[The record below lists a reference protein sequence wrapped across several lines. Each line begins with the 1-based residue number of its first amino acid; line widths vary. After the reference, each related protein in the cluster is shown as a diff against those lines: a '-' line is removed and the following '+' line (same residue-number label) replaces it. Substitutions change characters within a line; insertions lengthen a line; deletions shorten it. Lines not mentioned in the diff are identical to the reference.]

1 MQTLNKNLLLLF
13 KNNLDVEQIQN
24 NLSVGINDLF
34 DFFKLDK
41 VLNPH
46 YNKLYDEY
54 YRTTFPIY
62 PTENYKILSSLN
74 SFSSMRIKTI
84 VDDNLDVLKNNLI
97 DNVLTIKRYTD
108 EIPEESE
115 LLKISNYLQNIAFN
129 SNYINYDFLN
139 LSQTTFDDSYDLLGS
154 ILNTNSIPDY
164 DSSLNS
170 FSSIDLFIFYKS
182 LLKLFVN
189 STNFYNVIIN
199 KLYELDNFTIDLVKN
214 DFNEFIS
221 NNHLKIVKDS
231 HLHRLLSTFILKNNF
246 NIFSASSNVQTLFYN
261 FVKSE
266 VYPDLTN
273 AFNTFMDTEILEDF
287 KKSFSTKYINV
298 IRNVVFYN
306 IFQDIISTDITS
318 FFKTNLTRDKRC
330 DNIFSE
336 IYIDEFL
343 NEYHTGS
350 QLKDYL
356 RPVYLYKNS
365 PLKCINTIQAFIKL
379 YFEEKLREH
388 VDFIYQYRYKTD
400 TKVIMKSILS
410 KLNLPYIKSYFESID
425 ILQYFE
431 KNNTGHFISFIFCDD
446 IIQRFCNSET
456 FTNFIITFLEKCN
469 NFLYD
474 QHLITFDHNWYNNID
489 LIRHYF
495 LIYFLKYN
503 NLKDEKTNTY
513 SNMIFPNIK
522 DNISKLL
529 TDELEFSITDDNIQY
544 SIDSL
549 KNNTQLL
556 DGAHNISKNLLEAT
570 IVRKIYFQTLSYF
583 AN

>member
-74 SFSSMRIKTI
+74 AFSSMRIKTI

-287 KKSFSTKYINV
+287 KKSFSIKYINI
-298 IRNVVFYN
+298 IRNVIFHN